1 MITNLLQTLRTER
14 DIKEY
19 FEYYLSRSIA
29 KPSVGV
35 PANTQPGFL
44 NRQITYLFNRARRVP
59 SKLQRTIA
67 PGRAHEGDEAEP
79 KDSKPRV
86 VIERVE
92 LVRKMGSLASL
103 LERREEALR
112 LLETAHIKL
121 AKKTL
126 SAVKQAMEDK
136 PRNSFV
142 RAALGRRSKP
152 SGSITDIE
160 HGSPTN
166 ESSEGEDRMQLL
178 IRTLAPFVPKE
189 DPQRKHRRS
198 FPGFHFWNRNDPDV
212 EMTSP
217 FSSGSVASSEN
228 GETDEKTIWDAL
240 LSLPRSSLDAYQPL
254 IHLDSLFR
262 GKAVPSIDYYTTKVN
277 LLTSLIMEKRGSAL
291 DTFASTSTAFVT
303 FQSPAD
309 ARRACKYLAVHPNN
323 PMDTC
328 LVTMA
333 PSFEDLDWNRL
344 MKSTFRAEVSVSS
357 Y

>member
-1 MITNLLQTLRTER
+1 
-14 DIKEY
+14 
-19 FEYYLSRSIA
+19 
-29 KPSVGV
+29 
-35 PANTQPGFL
+35 
-44 NRQITYLFNRARRVP
+44 
-59 SKLQRTIA
+59 
-67 PGRAHEGDEAEP
+67 
-79 KDSKPRV
+79 
-86 VIERVE
+86 
-92 LVRKMGSLASL
+92 
-103 LERREEALR
+103 
-112 LLETAHIKL
+112 
-121 AKKTL
+121 
-126 SAVKQAMEDK
+126 
-136 PRNSFV
+136 
-142 RAALGRRSKP
+142 
-152 SGSITDIE
+152 
-160 HGSPTN
+160 
-166 ESSEGEDRMQLL
+166 
-178 IRTLAPFVPKE
+178 
-189 DPQRKHRRS
+189 
-198 FPGFHFWNRNDPDV
+198 
-212 EMTSP
+212 MTPP
-217 FSSGSVASSEN
+217 FSTSSGASPEK